1 MGFLDGLLDSVNKTA
16 SDIASGISGKQE
28 PSISSIFDNS
38 NKADSCWT
46 SRKPLYD
53 LYVSLRAMNFNVP
66 NDYDSFERMLTVG
79 EKNNEAAAAQCRHK
93 IYEEMVTKKCGAP
106 NTYSAFYSVL
116 FEPISKTASRAKSHY
131 ISDVQQSKP
140 ADASQSNQ
148 SFFGSLS
155 DSISKAVDD
164 VASTIG
170 DVAGD
175 VAKTVSDAA
184 SVATSTIGQ
193 WADDFLGLIVIK
205 LRELVGQIDF
215 NQTIADVEK
224 VGKEKDIDVAPMVKF
239 LKQLQDFAA
248 NGQENK

>member
-1 MGFLDGLLDSVNKTA
+1 MGFLDGLLASVNKAA
-16 SDIASGISGKQE
+16 SDIASGISDKQE
-28 PSISSIFDNS
+28 PSISSIFDNN
-38 NKADSCWT
+38 NKADSYWT
-46 SRKPLYD
+46 NRRPLQD
-53 LYVSLRAMNFNVP
+53 LYAGLRAMSFNVP
-66 NDYDSFERMLTVG
+66 EDYDSFERMLTVG
-79 EKNNEAAAAQCRHK
+79 EKNNAAAAAQCRHK
-93 IYEEMVTKKCGAP
+93 LYEELVAKKCGAP
-106 NTYSAFYSVL
+106 NTYSDFYSAL

-131 ISDVQQSKP
+131 GSDVQLSKP
-140 ADASQSNQ
+140 TDASLSNQ

-170 DVAGD
+170 GVADD

-184 SVATSTIGQ
+184 STATSTLGQ

-215 NQTIADVEK
+215 KQTITDVEK
-224 VGKEKDIDVAPMVKF
+224 AGKEKNIDVAPMVKF
-239 LKQLQDFAA
+239 LKQLQDFAV